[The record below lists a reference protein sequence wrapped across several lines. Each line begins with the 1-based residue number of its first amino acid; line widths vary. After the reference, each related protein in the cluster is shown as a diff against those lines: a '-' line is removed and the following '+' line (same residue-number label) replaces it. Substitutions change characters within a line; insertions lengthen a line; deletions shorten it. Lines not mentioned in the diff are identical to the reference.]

1 MSRPVRLLPKD
12 LAARWPDLPGDD
24 PFGEV
29 ARRFAENLRM
39 AIGNRTLRAVAEEA
53 GLNHTTI
60 LAILEGRTWPDLQ
73 TLAKLEH
80 GTSVDLWPG
89 RLDR

>member
-1 MSRPVRLLPKD
+1 
-12 LAARWPDLPGDD
+12 
-24 PFGEV
+24 
-29 ARRFAENLRM
+29 
-39 AIGNRTLRAVAEEA
+39 VAEGA
-53 GLNHTTI
+53 GPNHTTI

-80 GTSVDLWPG
+80 GNGVDLWPG